1 MSQWADYVDYMADRA
16 DEQLEREREPDDNRP
31 DAVCDDDLVALVR
44 NDIVPW
50 IVKVFGRDGAV
61 LLAHQILS
69 EVEASTASPSDGG
82 GS

>member
-1 MSQWADYVDYMADRA
+1 MRQWADYVDYMADRA

-61 LLAHQILS
+61 LLAHQTLS
-69 EVEASTASPSDGG
+69 EVEASTASPSDG
-82 GS
+82 SPS